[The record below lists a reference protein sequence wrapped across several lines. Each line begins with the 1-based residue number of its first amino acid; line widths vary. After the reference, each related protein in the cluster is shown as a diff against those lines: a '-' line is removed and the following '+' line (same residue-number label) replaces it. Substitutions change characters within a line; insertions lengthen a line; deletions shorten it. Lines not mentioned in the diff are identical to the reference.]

1 MMKLNRNLI
10 LASQSPRRQE
20 LTKALGL
27 AFKIA
32 SIDVEENYPE
42 NLPLK
47 EVAIF
52 LAEKKALAYQPLL
65 QNEDLLITA
74 DTVVICENQIL
85 NKPKNKQEAVEML
98 LLLSGK
104 THEVRTGVCLMDTT
118 QTFKFDDVTQV
129 QFAVLDRAEID
140 HYIEKHPPFDKAGA
154 YGIQE
159 WIGMIGI
166 QNING
171 CYYNVM
177 GLPVHKIYRLIK
189 THYIISL

>member
-1 MMKLNRNLI
+1 MKLNRNLI